1 MAEARI
7 NAAPGLHIKRC
18 RLFVNKVI
26 NRLFFHVQVA
36 MISRVLILFAFC
48 LSLSLQAGAP
58 VRGSIVEDRAARK
71 LLQAGDLRYDA
82 GEQEKALEIWQSV
95 VERYP
100 RSKVR
105 YQAHLKLGEHH
116 LTKGNAY
123 DKARAHFETV
133 AGEENTDTEQRALA
147 TLKMGVCLFEGRHY
161 GQCFKV
167 MRKVIEEFPV
177 AEQVNEAYYYIGLGH
192 FKQGHYG
199 RSISALEKVG
209 TAVGQKDQNAE
220 KLEAGKRFFVKI
232 EDADLAIL
240 EKNETVPI
248 KVRTSQ
254 GDEETVECL
263 PVGRNVRVVLG
274 SIPTRL
280 GKARKGNGIIEVTGT
295 AKVQVDYVDSH
306 TADRAFNVD
315 RKKAVTVVG
324 NALVQVMDGAFS
336 EALQGVVL
344 GKEANIQVSDADRDV
359 SDKSDV
365 IKVKVQVLRQKTP
378 VEIEE
383 EKAKLIAEGAIV
395 SPAPVEKP
403 VAPVVPGV
411 EPVEEQVQVDPFKVV
426 DTVEMILKES
436 EKKPEEKVITKPVDL
451 GQREPEDT
459 PAEPPAQTAKTP
471 GLGDDLVEEINQ
483 EQKDGTIHTGLFRGT
498 IPVES
503 ESNVVNDDAKLQAQ
517 SGDLIR
523 VSYQDALNISAGPRD
538 LFAAAKCVEGNL
550 GGVRVTR
557 TEIGDAELALKTK
570 LKTASALTQIGTQYR
585 DFGLDDKAQRKYEEA
600 LGVCEE
606 IAAEARKI
614 GGGLLEE
621 TYVQLWRIYFAMDRL
636 NLAAAMSLR
645 LQREF
650 PESIYLDEA
659 ILQQARVA
667 QKSGDFARAIALY
680 TNLTR
685 LTKSQLRGEGQYGI
699 GECYED
705 MAKAARG
712 NAEQMYERAFQAYK
726 MVFDQHPESG
736 RVGDAVAKMASFY
749 YQKKDYG
756 RAVDVF
762 EKVLSDHPDAN
773 FLDVILFNYGRCLFR
788 LDRRAEARKRFDQLI
803 DEFPESQLAPEAK
816 RISQALA
823 KSGF

>member
-1 MAEARI
+1 MLTRI
-7 NAAPGLHIKRC
+7 LCTTILLLTLAVQAAP
-18 RLFVNKVI
+18 
-26 NRLFFHVQVA
+26 
-36 MISRVLILFAFC
+36 
-48 LSLSLQAGAP
+48 P
-58 VRGSIVEDRAARK
+58 VRGSIIEDRAARK

-105 YQAHLKLGEHH
+105 FQAYLKLGEHH

-123 DKARAHFETV
+123 DKARAHYEAV
-133 AGEENTDTEQRALA
+133 ASEENSDNEQRAEA

-167 MRKVIEEFPV
+167 MRRVIEDFPV

-199 RSISALEKVG
+199 RAIAALEKVG
-209 TAVGQKDQNAE
+209 TAVGEQDQNAE

-240 EKNETVPI
+240 EKEETVPV
-248 KVRTSQ
+248 KVVTSQ
-254 GDEETVECL
+254 GDEEIVQCTAI
-263 PVGRNVRVVLG
+263 GRNVRVVLG

-295 AKVQVDYVDSH
+295 AKVNVQYSDSH
-306 TADRAFNVD
+306 TED
-315 RKKAVTVVG
+315 RKFDVARDKAVTVVG

-336 EALQGVVL
+336 ESLQGVVL
-344 GKEANIQVSDADRDV
+344 GKEANLQVADADRDI
-359 SDKSDV
+359 SDKPDTL
-365 IKVKVQVLRQKTP
+365 KVKVEVLRQKTP
-378 VEIEE
+378 LEIEE
-383 EKAKLIAEGAIV
+383 EKAKLIAEGAV
-395 SPAPVEKP
+395 VPEGDPAEQPAPTP
-403 VAPVVPGV
+403 TVPGAPSG
-411 EPVEEQVQVDPFKVV
+411 ETLEEKLEVDPFKVV
-426 DTVEMILKES
+426 DTVELTLTEAEQEQQETVIEQPAPAAP
-436 EKKPEEKVITKPVDL
+436 EDPEAPEAKPEGE
-451 GQREPEDT
+451 
-459 PAEPPAQTAKTP
+459 
-471 GLGDDLVEEINQ
+471 DLVQEIKIEEN
-483 EQKDGTIHTGLFRGT
+483 DGSTHTGIFRGT
-498 IPVES
+498 VPVETA
-503 ESNVVNDDAKLQAQ
+503 EEVVNGDAKLQARA
-517 SGDLIR
+517 GDLIR
-523 VSYQDALNISAGPRD
+523 VSYHDALNISAGPRD
-538 LFAAAKCVEGNL
+538 LSTAAKCVEGNL

-606 IAAEARKI
+606 IAVEARKI

-621 TYVQLWRIYFAMDRL
+621 TYVQLWRIYFSMDKL

-726 MVFDQHPESG
+726 GVFDQHPESG

-788 LDRRAEARKRFDQLI
+788 LDRRTEARKRFDQLI

-823 KSGF
+823 KAGF

>member
-1 MAEARI
+1 
-7 NAAPGLHIKRC
+7 
-18 RLFVNKVI
+18 
-26 NRLFFHVQVA
+26 
-36 MISRVLILFAFC
+36 
-48 LSLSLQAGAP
+48 
-58 VRGSIVEDRAARK
+58 
-71 LLQAGDLRYDA
+71 
-82 GEQEKALEIWQSV
+82 
-95 VERYP
+95 
-100 RSKVR
+100 
-105 YQAHLKLGEHH
+105 
-116 LTKGNAY
+116 
-123 DKARAHFETV
+123 
-133 AGEENTDTEQRALA
+133 
-147 TLKMGVCLFEGRHY
+147 
-161 GQCFKV
+161 
-167 MRKVIEEFPV
+167 
-177 AEQVNEAYYYIGLGH
+177 
-192 FKQGHYG
+192 
-199 RSISALEKVG
+199 
-209 TAVGQKDQNAE
+209 
-220 KLEAGKRFFVKI
+220 
-232 EDADLAIL
+232 
-240 EKNETVPI
+240 
-248 KVRTSQ
+248 
-254 GDEETVECL
+254 
-263 PVGRNVRVVLG
+263 
-274 SIPTRL
+274 
-280 GKARKGNGIIEVTGT
+280 
-295 AKVQVDYVDSH
+295 
-306 TADRAFNVD
+306 
-315 RKKAVTVVG
+315 
-324 NALVQVMDGAFS
+324 VQVMDGAFL

-344 GKEANIQVSDADRDV
+344 GKEANIQVSDADRDLT
-359 SDKSDV
+359 DKADSL
-365 IKVKVQVLRQKTP
+365 KVKMQVLRQKTP
-378 VEIEE
+378 IEIEE
-383 EKAKLIAEGAIV
+383 EKAKLIAEGAV
-395 SPAPVEKP
+395 VPVTPVEKST
-403 VAPVVPGV
+403 APPIPGV
-411 EPVEEQVQVDPFKVV
+411 DPVEEQVQVDPFKVV
-426 DTVEMILKES
+426 DTVEMTLKEA
-436 EKKPEEKVITKPVDL
+436 EKKPAEKVISKPVDPVPT
-451 GQREPEDT
+451 EPGET
-459 PAEPPAQTAKTP
+459 PLNPPAKPAPAAGP
-471 GLGDDLVEEINQ
+471 GEDLLQEINK
-483 EQKDGTIHTGLFRGT
+483 EQNDGTIHTGLFRGV
-498 IPVES
+498 IPVEAES
-503 ESNVVNDDAKLQAQ
+503 EVVSGDTKLQAQ
-517 SGDLIR
+517 PGDLIR
-523 VSYQDALNISAGPRD
+523 VSYQDVLNISAGPRD
-538 LFAAAKCVEGNL
+538 LFTAAKCVEGNL

-585 DFGLDDKAQRKYEEA
+585 DFGLDDKAQRKYQEA

-606 IAAEARKI
+606 IATEARKI

-667 QKSGDFARAIALY
+667 QKSGDHARAIALY

-699 GECYED
+699 GECYEG

>member
-1 MAEARI
+1 MRQI
-7 NAAPGLHIKRC
+7 L
-18 RLFVNKVI
+18 V
-26 NRLFFHVQVA
+26 
-36 MISRVLILFAFC
+36 MISRTVFLGIIVFFLGGNTK
-48 LSLSLQAGAP
+48 LNAGAASVKP
-58 VRGSIVEDRAARK
+58 PMRGSIIEDRAARK

-100 RSKVR
+100 KSKIR

-123 DKARAHFETV
+123 DKARVHFEAVTN
-133 AGEENTDTEQRALA
+133 EENTDTSQRALA
-147 TLKMGVCLFEGRHY
+147 TLKMGTCLFEGRHY

-167 MRKVIEEFPV
+167 MRKVIEDFPV

-199 RSISALEKVG
+199 RAIAALEKVG
-209 TAVGQKDQNAE
+209 TAVGEKDQNAE

-240 EKNETVPI
+240 ERNEPVPI
-248 KVRTSQ
+248 KVRTSE
-254 GDEETVECL
+254 GDEEIVQCL

-306 TADRAFNVD
+306 TAGRAFNVD

-324 NALVQVMDGAFS
+324 NALVQVMDGAFL

-344 GKEANIQVSDADRDV
+344 GKEANIQVSDADRDLT
-359 SDKSDV
+359 DKADSL
-365 IKVKVQVLRQKTP
+365 KVKVQVLRQKTP
-378 VEIEE
+378 IEIEE
-383 EKAKLIAEGAIV
+383 EKAKLIAEGAI
-395 SPAPVEKP
+395 APVTLMEKP
-403 VAPVVPGV
+403 AASLIPGV
-411 EPVEEQVQVDPFKVV
+411 EPVEEQVLVDPFKVI
-426 DTVEMILKES
+426 DTVEMTLKEAK
-436 EKKPEEKVITKPVDL
+436 KKPEEKVVSQSV
-451 GQREPEDT
+451 GSS
-459 PAEPPAQTAKTP
+459 PAEPGKTP
-471 GLGDDLVEEINQ
+471 SNRSIEPIESVGPGEDLIQEINK
-483 EQKDGTIHTGLFRGT
+483 EQNDGTIHTGLFRGV
-498 IPVES
+498 IPVEAES
-503 ESNVVNDDAKLQAQ
+503 EVVSGDTKLQAQ
-517 SGDLIR
+517 PGDLIR
-523 VSYQDALNISAGPRD
+523 VSYQDILNISAGPRD
-538 LFAAAKCVEGNL
+538 LFTAAKCVEGNL

-585 DFGLDDKAQRKYEEA
+585 DFGLDDKAKRKYQEA

-606 IAAEARKI
+606 IATEARKI

-667 QKSGDFARAIALY
+667 QKSGDHARAIALY

-699 GECYED
+699 GECYEG

-712 NAEQMYERAFQAYK
+712 NSEQMFERAFQAYK

-803 DEFPESQLAPEAK
+803 DEFPGSQLAPEAK

>member
-1 MAEARI
+1 MRQI
-7 NAAPGLHIKRC
+7 L
-18 RLFVNKVI
+18 V
-26 NRLFFHVQVA
+26 
-36 MISRVLILFAFC
+36 MISRTVFLGIIVFFLGGNTK
-48 LSLSLQAGAP
+48 LNAGAVP
-58 VRGSIVEDRAARK
+58 VKPPMRGSIIEDRAARK

-100 RSKVR
+100 KSKIR

-123 DKARAHFETV
+123 DKARVHFEAVTN
-133 AGEENTDTEQRALA
+133 EENTDTSQRALA
-147 TLKMGVCLFEGRHY
+147 TLKMGTCLFEGRHY

-167 MRKVIEEFPV
+167 MRKVIEDFPV

-199 RSISALEKVG
+199 RAIAALEKVG
-209 TAVGQKDQNAE
+209 TAVGEKDQNAE

-240 EKNETVPI
+240 ERNQPVAI
-248 KVRTSQ
+248 KVRTSE
-254 GDEETVECL
+254 GDEETVQCL

-306 TADRAFNVD
+306 TAGRAFNVD

-324 NALVQVMDGAFS
+324 NALVQVMDGAFL

-344 GKEANIQVSDADRDV
+344 GKEANIQVSDADRDLT
-359 SDKSDV
+359 DKADSL
-365 IKVKVQVLRQKTP
+365 KVKVQVLRQKTP
-378 VEIEE
+378 IEIEE
-383 EKAKLIAEGAIV
+383 EKAKLIAEGAI
-395 SPAPVEKP
+395 APVTPMEKP
-403 VAPVVPGV
+403 AAPLIPGV
-411 EPVEEQVQVDPFKVV
+411 EPVEEQVQVDPFKVI
-426 DTVEMILKES
+426 DTVAMILKEA
-436 EKKPEEKVITKPVDL
+436 KKKHAEKVVSKPVDSSPT
-451 GQREPEDT
+451 EPEKA
-459 PAEPPAQTAKTP
+459 PSNRSIEPIESV
-471 GLGDDLVEEINQ
+471 GSGEDLIQEINK
-483 EQKDGTIHTGLFRGT
+483 EQNDGTIHTGLFRGV
-498 IPVES
+498 IPVEAES
-503 ESNVVNDDAKLQAQ
+503 EVVSGDTKLQAQ
-517 SGDLIR
+517 PGDLIR
-523 VSYQDALNISAGPRD
+523 VSYQDILNISAGPRD
-538 LFAAAKCVEGNL
+538 LFTAAKCVEGNL

-585 DFGLDDKAQRKYEEA
+585 DFGLDDKAKRKYQEA

-667 QKSGDFARAIALY
+667 QKSGDHARAIALY

-699 GECYED
+699 GECYEG
-705 MAKAARG
+705 MAKVARG
-712 NAEQMYERAFQAYK
+712 NSEQMFERAFQAYK

-803 DEFPESQLAPEAK
+803 DEFPGSQLAPEAK

>member
-1 MAEARI
+1 M
-7 NAAPGLHIKRC
+7 
-18 RLFVNKVI
+18 
-26 NRLFFHVQVA
+26 NRTFFHVQA
-36 MISRVLILFAFC
+36 IMISRILILFAFC
-48 LSLSLQAGAP
+48 FSVSIQAGVP

-105 YQAHLKLGEHH
+105 YQAHLKLGEHY

-133 AGEENTDTEQRALA
+133 AAEENTDTQQRALA

-199 RSISALEKVG
+199 RAISALEKVG
-209 TAVGQKDQNAE
+209 TAVGQKDENAE

-240 EKNETVPI
+240 EKNETVPV

-254 GDEETVECL
+254 GDEEIIECI

-306 TADRAFNVD
+306 TANRAFNVD
-315 RKKAVTVVG
+315 RKKGVTVVG

-344 GKEANIQVSDADRDV
+344 GKEANIQVSDADRDI
-359 SDKSDV
+359 SDKAD
-365 IKVKVQVLRQKTP
+365 ILKVKVQVLRQKTP

-383 EKAKLIAEGAIV
+383 EKAKLIAERGIV
-395 SPAPVEKP
+395 SPDPVGKA
-403 VAPVVPGV
+403 VAPAILGI
-411 EPVEEQVQVDPFKVV
+411 ESVEEQVQVDPFKVV
-426 DTVEMILKES
+426 DTVEMILTES
-436 EKKPEEKVITKPVDL
+436 EIKPQEKVITKPVNSQQSDSEDAPV
-451 GQREPEDT
+451 EPSVQ
-459 PAEPPAQTAKTP
+459 AVKTP
-471 GLGDDLVEEINQ
+471 ELGDDLVEEINQ

-503 ESNVVNDDAKLQAQ
+503 DSNVVNDDAKLQAQ

-726 MVFDQHPESG
+726 LVFDQHPESG
-736 RVGDAVAKMASFY
+736 KVGDAVAKMASFY

>member
-1 MAEARI
+1 
-7 NAAPGLHIKRC
+7 
-18 RLFVNKVI
+18 
-26 NRLFFHVQVA
+26 

-116 LTKGNAY
+116 LIRGNAY

-209 TAVGQKDQNAE
+209 TAVGQNDQNAE

-306 TADRAFNVD
+306 TADRAFNVG

-344 GKEANIQVSDADRDV
+344 GKEANIQVNDADRDV

-395 SPAPVEKP
+395 SSAPVEKP
-403 VAPVVPGV
+403 VAPIVPGV
-411 EPVEEQVQVDPFKVV
+411 ESVEEQVQVDPFKVV

-436 EKKPEEKVITKPVDL
+436 EKKPQEKVITKPVNL
-451 GQREPEDT
+451 EQRESGVAPVEPSVQTVETPE
-459 PAEPPAQTAKTP
+459 
-471 GLGDDLVEEINQ
+471 LGDDLVEEINQ

-503 ESNVVNDDAKLQAQ
+503 KSNVVNDDAKLQAQ

-585 DFGLDDKAQRKYEEA
+585 DFGLDDKAHRKYEEA

-736 RVGDAVAKMASFY
+736 KVGDAVAKMASFY

>member
-1 MAEARI
+1 
-7 NAAPGLHIKRC
+7 
-18 RLFVNKVI
+18 
-26 NRLFFHVQVA
+26 
-36 MISRVLILFAFC
+36 MISRILILFAFC
-48 LSLSLQAGAP
+48 FSVSIQAGVP

-105 YQAHLKLGEHH
+105 YQAHLKLGEHY

-133 AGEENTDTEQRALA
+133 AAEENTDTQQRALA

-199 RSISALEKVG
+199 RAISALEKVG
-209 TAVGQKDQNAE
+209 TAVGQKDENAE

-240 EKNETVPI
+240 EKNETVPV

-254 GDEETVECL
+254 GDEEIIECI

-306 TADRAFNVD
+306 TANRAFNVD
-315 RKKAVTVVG
+315 RKKGVTVVG

-344 GKEANIQVSDADRDV
+344 GKEANIQVSDADRDI
-359 SDKSDV
+359 SDKAD
-365 IKVKVQVLRQKTP
+365 ILKVKVQVLRQKTP

-383 EKAKLIAEGAIV
+383 EKAKLIAERGIV
-395 SPAPVEKP
+395 SPDPVGKA
-403 VAPVVPGV
+403 VAPAILGI
-411 EPVEEQVQVDPFKVV
+411 ESVEEQVQVDPFKVV
-426 DTVEMILKES
+426 DTVEMILTES
-436 EKKPEEKVITKPVDL
+436 EIKPQEKVITKPVNSQQSDSEDAPV
-451 GQREPEDT
+451 EPSVQ
-459 PAEPPAQTAKTP
+459 AVKTP
-471 GLGDDLVEEINQ
+471 ELGDDLVEEINQ

-503 ESNVVNDDAKLQAQ
+503 DSNVVNDDAKLQAQ

-726 MVFDQHPESG
+726 LVFDQHPESG
-736 RVGDAVAKMASFY
+736 KVGDAVAKMASFY

>member
-1 MAEARI
+1 
-7 NAAPGLHIKRC
+7 
-18 RLFVNKVI
+18 
-26 NRLFFHVQVA
+26 

-82 GEQEKALEIWQSV
+82 GEEEKALEIWQSV

-105 YQAHLKLGEHH
+105 YQAHLKLGEHY

-306 TADRAFNVD
+306 TADRAFNVG

-436 EKKPEEKVITKPVDL
+436 EKKPEEKVITKPVDS

-459 PAEPPAQTAKTP
+459 PVEPPAQTVKTL

-736 RVGDAVAKMASFY
+736 KVGDAVAKMASFY

>member
-1 MAEARI
+1 
-7 NAAPGLHIKRC
+7 
-18 RLFVNKVI
+18 
-26 NRLFFHVQVA
+26 
-36 MISRVLILFAFC
+36 MIPRLILLLLC
-48 LSLSLQAGAP
+48 LSLSVQAAAP

-100 RSKVR
+100 KSKVR

-133 AGEENTDTEQRALA
+133 AGEENTDAEQRALA

-177 AEQVNEAYYYIGLGH
+177 AAQVNEAYYYIGLGH

-199 RSISALEKVG
+199 RAISALEKVG

-240 EKNETVPI
+240 EKNESVPI

-254 GDEETVECL
+254 GDEETVQCL

-280 GKARKGNGIIEVTGT
+280 GKARKGNGVIEVTGT

-344 GKEANIQVSDADRDV
+344 GKEANIQVSDADRDI
-359 SDKSDV
+359 SDKADGL
-365 IKVKVQVLRQKTP
+365 KVKVQVLRQKTP
-378 VEIEE
+378 IEIEE
-383 EKAKLIAEGAIV
+383 EKAKLIAEGGVI

-403 VAPVVPGV
+403 VVPTVSGID
-411 EPVEEQVQVDPFKVV
+411 PIEEQVQVDPFKVV
-426 DTVEMILKES
+426 DTVEMVLREA
-436 EKKPEEKVITKPVDL
+436 EKKPEEKVISRPVDSVPAK
-451 GQREPEDT
+451 PEGD
-459 PAEPPAQTAKTP
+459 PAEPSAQPEATPA
-471 GLGDDLVEEINQ
+471 LGDDLVQEINQ
-483 EQKDGTIHTGLFRGT
+483 EQKDGTIHTGIFRGT
-498 IPVES
+498 VPVES
-503 ESNVVNDDAKLQAQ
+503 ESSVVEGDAKLQAQ
-517 SGDLIR
+517 SGDLIQ
-523 VSYQDALNISAGPRD
+523 VSYQDTLNISAGPRD

-570 LKTASALTQIGTQYR
+570 LQTASALTQIGTQYR
-585 DFGLDDKAQRKYEEA
+585 DFGLDDKAKRKYEEA
-600 LGVCEE
+600 LGVWEE
-606 IAAEARKI
+606 LPLKRAKLEGGCSRKLTFSY
-614 GGGLLEE
+614 GG
-621 TYVQLWRIYFAMDRL
+621 Y
-636 NLAAAMSLR
+636 
-645 LQREF
+645 
-650 PESIYLDEA
+650 
-659 ILQQARVA
+659 ILQWT
-667 QKSGDFARAIALY
+667 DLIWL
-680 TNLTR
+680 
-685 LTKSQLRGEGQYGI
+685 LR
-699 GECYED
+699 
-705 MAKAARG
+705 
-712 NAEQMYERAFQAYK
+712 
-726 MVFDQHPESG
+726 
-736 RVGDAVAKMASFY
+736 
-749 YQKKDYG
+749 
-756 RAVDVF
+756 
-762 EKVLSDHPDAN
+762 
-773 FLDVILFNYGRCLFR
+773 
-788 LDRRAEARKRFDQLI
+788 
-803 DEFPESQLAPEAK
+803 
-816 RISQALA
+816 
-823 KSGF
+823 